1 MPRRSLHDR
10 LPALLR
16 AAAQA
21 RKQAWAPY
29 SSFPV
34 GAAVLAG
41 GRTFVGCNVENSAY
55 PLSVC
60 AERNAIAAAVVAGN
74 RSIDAI
80 AVVGGNDKPS
90 APCGGCR
97 QVLAEFGT
105 PETPVVYAAGG
116 TSQVRGGKRAKAA
129 GIAAHASVSTTLAAL
144 LPNSFGSADLLKAA
158 AAESKG
164 SSRGPAGKRRSVA
177 RVRGTRSN
185 GRLRSP

>member
-16 AAAQA
+16 AAARA

-74 RSIDAI
+74 KSIDAI
-80 AVVGGNDKPS
+80 AVVGGTDKPS

-97 QVLAEFGT
+97 QVLAEFGR

-116 TSQVRGGKRAKAA
+116 PGRVRGGKTPREGVAA
-129 GIAAHASVSTTLAAL
+129 YASVSTTLAAL

-164 SSRGPAGKRRSVA
+164 SSRGPAGRRRSVA
-177 RVRGTRSN
+177 RVRGTRSS
-185 GRLRSP
+185 GQSRSR